1 MPMNRAFQESG
12 EGSEGRFANFLFW
25 TCWRSDSEY
34 RVHTENTASLL
45 EMQCTEE
52 LRTMEVRLLQFN
64 RIPGKEVGGLKL
76 VTTLIEVGTNGLAI
90 QWSDAVQEESGI
102 GNDQSHF
109 PTALSY
115 SFFKRLTDS
124 FMIPL

>member
-1 MPMNRAFQESG
+1 MRVVRAGLQTFVLNS
-12 EGSEGRFANFLFW
+12 L
-25 TCWRSDSEY
+25 DSEY

-90 QWSDAVQEESGI
+90 Q
-102 GNDQSHF
+102 
-109 PTALSY
+109 
-115 SFFKRLTDS
+115 
-124 FMIPL
+124 